1 MGPRPRPLLRVVKIC
16 APRGARTTV
25 VPRRRGGPA
34 HRETAQTR
42 PGRSP
47 GAGRLCPDG
56 ALNLHRDCLP
66 AGTIGPIRGQG
77 LPFRTGSGNAPRFP
91 RPRGTVPR
99 GPAGPGVTEA
109 SARPGG
115 REAPARGGAGAGR
128 GALWAPRRD
137 KGRRGA
143 GAEATAF
150 ARVTGHP
157 REHPFGREQE
167 THRVSP
173 APARR
178 CHADRQVREGQ
189 RPAPDPAGAKRPPV
203 AGRPLAGGFG
213 PRPVKDPR
221 SAVAGAM
228 ATARM
233 HTARAG
239 RGVCRLALRQL
250 GRQARLQQPVNAR

>member
-1 MGPRPRPLLRVVKIC
+1 
-16 APRGARTTV
+16 
-25 VPRRRGGPA
+25 VPRHRGGPA

-42 PGRSP
+42 PRRSP

-56 ALNLHRDCLP
+56 ALNLHRDHLP

-143 GAEATAF
+143 EAEATAF

-157 REHPFGREQE
+157 REHPFGRKQE

-173 APARR
+173 ARAGR
-178 CHADRQVREGQ
+178 CPGDRQVLEGQ
-189 RPAPDPAGAKRPPV
+189 RPAPDPAGAKRPPW
-203 AGRPLAGGFG
+203 AGRALAGGLWPPAG
-213 PRPVKDPR
+213 QG
-221 SAVAGAM
+221 SAQ
-228 ATARM
+228 RC
-233 HTARAG
+233 G
-239 RGVCRLALRQL
+239 RGDSPCQDAHGARRQRCFPLCAQAASATGAPSAASQCALT
-250 GRQARLQQPVNAR
+250 GARSF